1 MRADDVR
8 DFGSEVLEDRELV
21 AVREN
26 GPGKFVAF
34 ADERIELLRA
44 VEVGEGCSGVAPP
57 LDESRCGSAGKASRF
72 GGELG
77 IVRSL
82 GDF

>member
-1 MRADDVR
+1 LSADDVR

-34 ADERIELLRA
+34 VDERIELLRA
-44 VEVGEGCSGVAPP
+44 VEVGEGCSGVVPP
-57 LDESRCGSAGKASRF
+57 LDESRCGSADKASRF